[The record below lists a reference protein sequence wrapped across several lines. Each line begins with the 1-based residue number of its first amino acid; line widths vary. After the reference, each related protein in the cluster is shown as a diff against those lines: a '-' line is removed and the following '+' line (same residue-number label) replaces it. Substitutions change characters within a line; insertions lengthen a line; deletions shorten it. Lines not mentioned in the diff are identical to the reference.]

1 MSEKKVL
8 EGIFKQQHV
17 FTQYV
22 RDPKNSVI
30 PDNIEP
36 RRMSVYADLIYRNI
50 ESFVANSFPVFRQV
64 IHDDEWRIILR
75 GFVKKH
81 SSKTPYFPKLPLE
94 FLNYL
99 EQEQVEIE
107 LPAFSF
113 ELAHYEWIEISLSLI
128 QEKSLLKMWIVT
140 EIC

>member
-50 ESFVANSFPVFRQV
+50 ESFVANSFPVLRQV
-64 IHDDEWRIILR
+64 IHDDEWHIIFAGLSKNIVQKHRIFQNCLWN
-75 GFVKKH
+75 F
-81 SSKTPYFPKLPLE
+81 
-94 FLNYL
+94 
-99 EQEQVEIE
+99 
-107 LPAFSF
+107 
-113 ELAHYEWIEISLSLI
+113 
-128 QEKSLLKMWIVT
+128 
-140 EIC
+140 